1 VRRISELFSY
11 SRFLFPP
18 FSCIKEKWENE
29 TCDRPLRPESA
40 SNGAAFKDGDQQ
52 IYQGFNSFRNVDNFS
67 RFDRRLFPYSYF
79 PQVRKFLRF
88 VWEDRV
94 YAFRTI
100 PFGLSTAPLVF
111 TRIVQAVA
119 AHLHSQSIFIHSYL
133 NYSLLNYISQFLLRD
148 HTHFV
153 IGLLLKLGFLISWKK
168 SELVSNQDFIFLGE
182 HHRTELGLVFLPEEN
197 IVTTISDE
205 QFFSDIVCTSSSIF
219 TADRFLI
226 SLMDVIPLDRLNIRQ
241 IQWYLRELWYPVT
254 QMWEACI
261 PVLPRL
267 LPHLQWWLQR
277 SNLLTGVPLDPP
289 DSTLTLYTDASL
301 T

>member
-1 VRRISELFSY
+1 
-11 SRFLFPP
+11 
-18 FSCIKEKWENE
+18 
-29 TCDRPLRPESA
+29 
-40 SNGAAFKDGDQQ
+40 
-52 IYQGFNSFRNVDNFS
+52 
-67 RFDRRLFPYSYF
+67 
-79 PQVRKFLRF
+79 
-88 VWEDRV
+88 
-94 YAFRTI
+94 
-100 PFGLSTAPLVF
+100 
-111 TRIVQAVA
+111 
-119 AHLHSQSIFIHSYL
+119 
-133 NYSLLNYISQFLLRD
+133 
-148 HTHFV
+148 V

-267 LPHLQWWLQR
+267 LPHLQWWLER